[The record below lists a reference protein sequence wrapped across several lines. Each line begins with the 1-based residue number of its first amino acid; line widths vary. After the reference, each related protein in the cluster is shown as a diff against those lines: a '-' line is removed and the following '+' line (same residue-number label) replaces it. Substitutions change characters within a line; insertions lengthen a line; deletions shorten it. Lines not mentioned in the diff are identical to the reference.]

1 MSLMNW
7 DAESYAVGVKFAD
20 EDHEKLFN
28 LLNQLHSLVLDHANR
43 DLISQHLDL
52 MLEFL
57 YAHFAYEESLM
68 LDKNCAIDLYTAH
81 KLEHAA
87 LIESCSNI
95 QIQFNTSQLELSEE
109 MFQMLKKWLER
120 HIIMFDKDY
129 AEFLM

>member
-1 MSLMNW
+1 MSLMHW
-7 DAESYAVGVKFAD
+7 DAESYSVGVKFAD

-28 LLNQLHSLVLDHANR
+28 LLNQLHSLVLNHANR
-43 DLISQHLDL
+43 DLINQHLDV

-57 YAHFAYEESLM
+57 YTHFAYEESLM
-68 LDKNCAIDLYTAH
+68 LANNYADNLYKAH

-95 QIQFNTSQLELSEE
+95 QAQFNTSKLELSGEI
-109 MFQMLKKWLER
+109 FQMLKKWLER